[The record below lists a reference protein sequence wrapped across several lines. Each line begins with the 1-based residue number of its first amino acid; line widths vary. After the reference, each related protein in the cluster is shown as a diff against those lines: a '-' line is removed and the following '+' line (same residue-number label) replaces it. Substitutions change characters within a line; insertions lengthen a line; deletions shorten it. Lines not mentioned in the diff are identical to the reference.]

1 MRKGDEK
8 RQAILDVAEKLFY
21 TKGYEATSVQDI
33 LDVLDTSKGSFYHH
47 FESKEQVLATLC
59 AQRAA
64 RAVTQ
69 AKEALAAE
77 DDTFWTSCARCSSM
91 RCRCEKARRSSF
103 PCCCPC
109 WINRKDAPVRVRYQ
123 DALRE
128 GFHDLMAETL
138 DQCREAEVVSSLD
151 NPYLPGMM
159 LDLMNQCWMGVAREL
174 LRALSE
180 GRPLEPGVLVDVME
194 MYRFALERILDAPYG
209 AIELIRVPEM
219 LDVLPSGA
227 GPVEASHG
235 PVKLLTH
242 WLSGSHGGAMQG
254 TAPAPWR
261 IMPHQSRAR
270 DKLYCANAPS
280 ARFVPMATPLVS
292 MAFKLSAV
300 ARYGV

>member
-64 RAVTQ
+64 KAVTQ

-77 DDTFWTSCARCSSM
+77 ETPLDKLRTVFFYAMPLRKGE
-91 RCRCEKARRSSF
+91 EKFLSLLLPLLDKPEGLS
-103 PCCCPC
+103 
-109 WINRKDAPVRVRYQ
+109 VRVRYQ

-138 DQCREAEVVSSLD
+138 DQCREAEVVFSLD

-159 LDLMNQCWMGVAREL
+159 LDLMNQCWMGVGRGL

-219 LDVLPSGA
+219 LDVLR
-227 GPVEASHG
+227 PVL
-235 PVKLLTH
+235 VQLKL
-242 WLSGSHGGAMQG
+242 
-254 TAPAPWR
+254 
-261 IMPHQSRAR
+261 
-270 DKLYCANAPS
+270 
-280 ARFVPMATPLVS
+280 PMAL
-292 MAFKLSAV
+292 
-300 ARYGV
+300 